1 MEMLGILKEQIK
13 HNNVMLLIGPEGG
26 FSKKEVEIARQYDWF
41 VLYSGATQLRAETA
55 AIVLPAII
63 LYEWG
68 YE

>member
-1 MEMLGILKEQIK
+1 
-13 HNNVMLLIGPEGG
+13 MLLIGPEGG

-41 VLYSGATQLRAETA
+41 VLYNGATQLRAETA